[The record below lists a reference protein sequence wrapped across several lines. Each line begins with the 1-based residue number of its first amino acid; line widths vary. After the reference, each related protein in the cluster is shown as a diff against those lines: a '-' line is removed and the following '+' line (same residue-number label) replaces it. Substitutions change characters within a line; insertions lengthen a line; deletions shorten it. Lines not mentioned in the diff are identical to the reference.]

1 MELTLIKRPAEQAKW
16 RWQMQQG
23 MVEKLKELGAVWV
36 YCESIGK
43 HYTSPRVAVEKQ
55 LQRLYLGKE
64 FRGTVV
70 ILFRAR
76 AHGFLFCL

>member
-36 YCESIGK
+36 YCKSIGK
-43 HYTSPRVAVEKQ
+43 HHTSRRVAVEKQ
-55 LQRLYLGKE
+55 LQR
-64 FRGTVV
+64 
-70 ILFRAR
+70 
-76 AHGFLFCL
+76 